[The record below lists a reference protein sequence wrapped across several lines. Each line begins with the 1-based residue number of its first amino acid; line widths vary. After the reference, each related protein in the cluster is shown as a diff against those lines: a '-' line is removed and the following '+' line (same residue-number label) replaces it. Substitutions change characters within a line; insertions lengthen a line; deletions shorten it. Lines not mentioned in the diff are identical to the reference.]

1 VSRKPLNEK
10 KPPDSTLPT
19 IQTAKRLDSDVV
31 GRKEGDMAAWEG
43 VLLDADG
50 TLVDGNDAH
59 APAWVEALAEAREK
73 VQ

>member
-1 VSRKPLNEK
+1 
-10 KPPDSTLPT
+10 
-19 IQTAKRLDSDVV
+19 
-31 GRKEGDMAAWEG
+31 MAAWEG

-59 APAWVEALAEAREK
+59 APAWVEALAQAREK